1 MASKEQEHR
10 SMSIPGTIAAGL
22 ALALLGAG
30 ASPSMASTVAQGA
43 EAPNI
48 AGTWLNSDATGLKD
62 LRGMA
67 VFLEF
72 WGSG

>member
-1 MASKEQEHR
+1 MEHR
-10 SMSIPGTIAAGL
+10 IMRIPGSIAPGL
-22 ALALLGAG
+22 VLALLAGAG
-30 ASPSMASTVAQGA
+30 SPSRASTVAQGA

-48 AGTWLNSDATGLKD
+48 TGTWLNSEVTALKE

-72 WGSG
+72 WGTG